1 MAEISCYITTFN
13 CGRTLI
19 NTDFFATTLFNALKT
34 NLPPDLIVLCLQE
47 VAPISHSFLGGS
59 LLTPYFDR
67 FAEAVSLASSRKFG
81 NENTETEYVPLLTRN
96 VGMTAIMAFGLHHVA
111 HRVRWSQTAGVGVGV
126 YGEMGNKGAV
136 GVRLGLGIDGEHEDI
151 IMTFV
156 AAHLAPMEEAW
167 QRRNEDWKS
176 ICEGLSFEAP
186 HASPEHA
193 EQKRSLGSGENEP
206 LLAGSSDGTTEHGK
220 KAGTLFS
227 PPSHLFF
234 AGDLNYR
241 TSDTRPDASETK
253 TWPQPVE
260 SADDPHHYSHMLGH
274 DQLTREL
281 KKGKTLHNLAEAPI
295 NFPPTYKLSSGA
307 QKNAV
312 ATTTEQHKLADGRTV
327 ERTSLQPLAE
337 AQDAWLWAQH
347 RTPSW
352 CDRILFLETAQPKIH
367 AYTALPI
374 QPTSDHRP
382 VALSCTVSAKP
393 VTATVE
399 STLTIRDDWR
409 ERRAAARR
417 YELVVGLAAYLA
429 LTWEGEALVLG
440 SVVGIVGG
448 YILLR
453 ALIAP

>member
-59 LLTPYFDR
+59 LLTPYLGR
-67 FAEAVSLASSRKFG
+67 FAEAISLASSRKFG
-81 NENTETEYVPLLTRN
+81 NENTDTEYVPLLTRN
-96 VGMTAIMAFGLHHVA
+96 V
-111 HRVRWSQTAGVGVGV
+111 GVGVGV

-136 GVRLGLGIDGEHEDI
+136 GVRLGLGLDGEHEET

-176 ICEGLSFEAP
+176 ICEGLVFEAP
-186 HASPEHA
+186 HASHEHT
-193 EQKRSLGSGENEP
+193 EQKRSLGSGETEP

-220 KAGTLFS
+220 KAGTLLS
-227 PPSHLFF
+227 PPSHVFF

-260 SADDPHHYSHMLGH
+260 SADDPHHYSHMLEH

-281 KKGKTLHNLAEAPI
+281 KKGKTLHNLAEATI

-327 ERTSLQPLAE
+327 ERTSLRPSAE
-337 AQDAWLWAQH
+337 AEDAWLWAQH

-399 STLTIRDDWR
+399 STFTIRDDWR

-440 SVVGIVGG
+440 SMVGIVGG